1 MRALVITRTMCC
13 AAGRQILSVFVSG
26 LGELEKPGKAGFSLR
41 GYTTEEKKPHCW
53 PKLTSFFFSRI
64 APVYQLGEKGGGREG
79 ISWCSEEGSWKQD
92 PESSCLSALLTAARP
107 PHPTSPG
114 SYLRLLPA

>member
-41 GYTTEEKKPHCW
+41 GYTTEEKKPHC
-53 PKLTSFFFSRI
+53 
-64 APVYQLGEKGGGREG
+64 
-79 ISWCSEEGSWKQD
+79 
-92 PESSCLSALLTAARP
+92 
-107 PHPTSPG
+107 
-114 SYLRLLPA
+114 

>member
-1 MRALVITRTMCC
+1 MRALAITRTMCC
-13 AAGRQILSVFVSG
+13 SGGETDPVCLCFTAWRAGEAWKSRFQPKRLHNRREETS
-26 LGELEKPGKAGFSLR
+26 LLAKADQL
-41 GYTTEEKKPHCW
+41 
-53 PKLTSFFFSRI
+53 FFSRI

-114 SYLRLLPA
+114 SYLRPLPA